1 MGFGIDSAGA
11 HALFLRLG
19 SSTSRVET
27 VMEDFAM
34 HEKDFI
40 LSLMVPG
47 GWLAGI
53 LGLVAGIIGFVV
65 YTVAS
70 PVLFF
75 IALFYPGGPED
86 LVNALIGEEAGGQE

>member
-1 MGFGIDSAGA
+1 
-11 HALFLRLG
+11 
-19 SSTSRVET
+19 
-27 VMEDFAM
+27 MEEKNFA
-34 HEKDFI
+34 

-53 LGLVAGIIGFVV
+53 LGLVAGVIGFVL

-70 PVLFF
+70 PALFF

-86 LVNALIGEEAGGQE
+86 MVNDLFG

>member
-1 MGFGIDSAGA
+1 MEGF
-11 HALFLRLG
+11 
-19 SSTSRVET
+19 
-27 VMEDFAM
+27 VMR
-34 HEKDFI
+34 EKDFV

-53 LGLVAGIIGFVV
+53 LGLVAGVIGFVV

-75 IALFYPGGPED
+75 VALFYPGGPED
-86 LVNALIGEEAGGQE
+86 LFNALINEDGGGEE

>member
-1 MGFGIDSAGA
+1 
-11 HALFLRLG
+11 
-19 SSTSRVET
+19 
-27 VMEDFAM
+27 ME
-34 HEKDFI
+34 EKDFL

-53 LGLVAGIIGFVV
+53 LGLVAGVIGFVV

-86 LVNALIGEEAGGQE
+86 LANDLFG